1 VTSVD
6 PRFAAPTPFARL
18 LYAQAVSVCG
28 DACITVSLAGSLFFQ
43 SPTSAARGKVLLYL
57 LLTMAPFAVVAPI
70 MGPWLDRQKG
80 GRRMLVIISCAGRA
94 LLCVGMA
101 QYISKAAPEGLLVYP
116 LAFGVLIFAKGQGVA
131 KSALVPALVRN
142 DAELVTANSRLALV
156 SVIAAAVG
164 GAPALLVQ
172 LLFGADW
179 SLRLAAVVFVV
190 AAILAI
196 QIPRARTS
204 GPADARQERLE
215 REELHT
221 PSIRLGGSAMA
232 VLRASVG
239 FLVFFSAFSLKS
251 DVVVLGV
258 VGAASMAGNFLG
270 VISAPVLRR
279 SQREEVIVAS
289 ALVVP
294 AVFALLGAFVGGGFG
309 LVLTGFAIAIG
320 AGAGRL
326 GFDSLLQRD
335 GPDAARGRA
344 FAKFETRFQI
354 VWVVGAVFGI
364 IPIAIQL
371 GLFLLAGV
379 LAFAAVSY
387 VAALRAARG
396 REMRGQLLPG
406 AVDRE
411 LKRHRR
417 QAVSKVKERLRR
429 VKQPGGQQPGGQ
441 QPSGNEPGRNKPG
454 GKPRRTPR
462 PPGGPEAPTQPS

>member
-1 VTSVD
+1 MTSVD

-18 LYAQAVSVCG
+18 LYAHAVSVCG

-80 GRRMLVIISCAGRA
+80 GRRMLVILSCAGRA
-94 LLCVGMA
+94 LLCLGMA

-116 LAFGVLIFAKGQGVA
+116 LAFGVLILAKGQGVA
-131 KSALVPALVRN
+131 KSALVPALVRS

-156 SVIAAAVG
+156 GVIAAAVG
-164 GAPALLVQ
+164 GLPAALVQ
-172 LLFGADW
+172 QLFGADW
-179 SLRLAAVVFVV
+179 SLRVAAVVFAV
-190 AAILAI
+190 ASVLAMK
-196 QIPRARTS
+196 IPRTRTR

-221 PSIRLGGSAMA
+221 PSIQLSGSAMA
-232 VLRASVG
+232 VLRGSVG
-239 FLVFFSAFSLKS
+239 FLAFFAAFSLKT
-251 DVVVLGV
+251 DLFALGAVLV
-258 VGAASMAGNFLG
+258 ASMAGNFLG
-270 VISAPVLRR
+270 VISAPVLRKSR
-279 SQREEVIVAS
+279 REEVIVAS

-309 LVLTGFAIAIG
+309 FVLTGFAIAIG

-344 FAKFETRFQI
+344 FAKFETRFQV
-354 VWVVGAVFGI
+354 VWVVGAICGI
-364 IPIAIQL
+364 IPFAIQM

-379 LAFAAVSY
+379 LAFAAISY

-396 REMRGQLLPG
+396 REMRTQLLPG

-411 LKRHRR
+411 IKRQRR
-417 QAVSKVKERLRR
+417 QAMSKVKARFRR
-429 VKQPGGQQPGGQ
+429 
-441 QPSGNEPGRNKPG
+441 GRPAT
-454 GKPRRTPR
+454 GKPRRVSR
-462 PPGGPEAPTQPS
+462 PPVDPGDPDQTTQPS

>member
-1 VTSVD
+1 MSSVD

-80 GRRMLVIISCAGRA
+80 GRRMLVIISCAARV
-94 LLCVGMA
+94 LLCLGMA
-101 QYISKAAPEGLLVYP
+101 QYISKSAPEGLLVYP

-131 KSALVPALVRN
+131 KSALVPSLVRS

-156 SVIAAAVG
+156 SVVAAAVG

-179 SLRLAAVVFVV
+179 SLRLAAVVFGI
-190 AAILAI
+190 AAVLAI
-196 QIPRARTS
+196 QIPRTRTR

-221 PSIRLGGSAMA
+221 PSIQLGGSAMA

-239 FLVFFSAFSLKS
+239 FVVFFAAFSLKS
-251 DVVVLGV
+251 HVAVLGI

-270 VISAPVLRR
+270 VVSAPVLRK
-279 SQREEVIVAS
+279 SQREEVILAS
-289 ALVVP
+289 ALVAP

-309 LVLTGFAIAIG
+309 FVLVGFAIAVG

-354 VWVVGAVFGI
+354 VWVIGAMFGI
-364 IPIAIQL
+364 IPFAVQM

-396 REMRGQLLPG
+396 REMRTQLLPG
-406 AVDRE
+406 RVDRE
-411 LKRHRR
+411 LKRQRR
-417 QAVSKVKERLRR
+417 QASARMKARLARG
-429 VKQPGGQQPGGQ
+429 K
-441 QPSGNEPGRNKPG
+441 SGR
-454 GKPRRTPR
+454 GKTRGSG
-462 PPGGPEAPTQPS
+462 PPVDPEAPTAP

>member
-1 VTSVD
+1 MTSVD

-18 LYAQAVSVCG
+18 MYAHAVSVCG

-80 GRRMLVIISCAGRA
+80 GRRMLVIISCAARVV
-94 LLCVGMA
+94 LCLGMA

-142 DAELVTANSRLALV
+142 DDELVTANSRLALV

-179 SLRLAAVVFVV
+179 SLRLAAVVFGI
-190 AAILAI
+190 AAVLAI
-196 QIPRARTS
+196 QIPRTRTR

-221 PSIRLGGSAMA
+221 PSIQLGGSAMA

-239 FLVFFSAFSLKS
+239 FLVFFAAFSLKS
-251 DVVVLGV
+251 DVVVLGF

-270 VISAPVLRR
+270 VIAAPQIRK

-309 LVLTGFAIAIG
+309 FVLTGFAIAIG

-354 VWVVGAVFGI
+354 VWVVGAMFGI
-364 IPIAIQL
+364 IPFAVQA
-371 GLFLLAGV
+371 GLFLLAAV

-396 REMRGQLLPG
+396 REMRTQLLPG
-406 AVDRE
+406 RVDRE
-411 LKRHRR
+411 LKRQRR
-417 QAVSKVKERLRR
+417 QASAKMKARLGRGKSTR
-429 VKQPGGQQPGGQ
+429 GKAR
-441 QPSGNEPGRNKPG
+441 PSSGTG
-454 GKPRRTPR
+454 
-462 PPGGPEAPTQPS
+462 PPVDPEAPTAP